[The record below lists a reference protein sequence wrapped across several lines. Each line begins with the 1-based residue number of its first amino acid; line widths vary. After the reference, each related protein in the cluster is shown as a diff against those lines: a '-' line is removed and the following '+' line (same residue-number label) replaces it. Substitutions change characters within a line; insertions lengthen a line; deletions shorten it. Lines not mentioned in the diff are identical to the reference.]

1 METKAAQKNEV
12 THYTVN
18 GEAQETVEKKLTVR
32 VILTKSGFDPAEDY
46 ELTRGKDKP
55 FKSLDDEVNIKE
67 GENFTATFVG
77 QTPVS

>member
-32 VILTKSGFDPAEDY
+32 VILTNPDSILPRI
-46 ELTRGKDKP
+46 T
-55 FKSLDDEVNIKE
+55 N
-67 GENFTATFVG
+67 
-77 QTPVS
+77 